1 MQEAQAPE
9 SCPVSGVGSSRFT
22 ASLSPPHSAP
32 QPRHNDPLIP
42 FSLKNC
48 LYLAPMITFL
58 LPSNVAEKLTR
69 SLSLKMENTENI
81 SMISQIAKRRVVSK
95 DGHNNVKID
104 QVDGW
109 AFLYLQDLWTT
120 VIDMKWRY
128 KLTLFTATFVITWFL
143 FGILWYA
150 IAFVHGDLELL
161 HPPANHTPCV
171 VNIETLTGAFL
182 FSLESQTT
190 IGYGFRCITEEC
202 PFAIILLIIQ
212 LVITTLAEIFVT
224 GTFLAKI
231 ARPKKR
237 SETIRFSYHAAI
249 AIHKNKLCLM
259 IRVAN
264 MRKSLLLQCQ
274 LSGKFLHNH
283 VTEEGETI
291 KLRQANVNF
300 QVDTGSESPFLTF
313 PLTFYHVIDEK
324 SPLNRYASANLRDKD
339 FELVVIL
346 NATVES
352 TGAACQIR
360 TSYVPEEILWG
371 YEFVPLMSLSPG
383 GKYLVDFSFFDKL
396 RKSSNPYFSSG
407 ALRYGDIDKLRL
419 EEKYR
424 EDERNTLFSK
434 IPTVHSNV

>member
-1 MQEAQAPE
+1 M
-9 SCPVSGVGSSRFT
+9 F
-22 ASLSPPHSAP
+22 
-32 QPRHNDPLIP
+32 
-42 FSLKNC
+42 
-48 LYLAPMITFL
+48 TFL
-58 LPSNVAEKLTR
+58 VPSYVAEKVTR
-69 SLSLKMENTENI
+69 YWPFKMENSEHI
-81 SMISQIAKRRVVSK
+81 SMISQVARRRVVSK

-202 PFAIILLIIQ
+202 PFAIILLIVQ

-249 AIHKNKLCLM
+249 AIHNNKLCLM

-283 VTEEGETI
+283 ITEEGETI

-300 QVDTGSESPFLTF
+300 RVDTGSESPFLTF
-313 PLTFYHVIDEK
+313 PLTFHHIIDEK
-324 SPLNRYASANLRDKD
+324 SPLNRYASATLRDKD

-352 TGAACQIR
+352 TGSACQIR

-396 RKSSNPYFSSG
+396 RKSSNPYFASEV
-407 ALRYGDIDKLRL
+407 LRYGDIDKLKL

-424 EDERNTLFSK
+424 EDEQNKLFSR
-434 IPTVHSNV
+434 IQTVQSNV

>member
-1 MQEAQAPE
+1 
-9 SCPVSGVGSSRFT
+9 
-22 ASLSPPHSAP
+22 
-32 QPRHNDPLIP
+32 
-42 FSLKNC
+42 
-48 LYLAPMITFL
+48 
-58 LPSNVAEKLTR
+58 
-69 SLSLKMENTENI
+69 MENSENI
-81 SMISQIAKRRVVSK
+81 SMISHVARRRVVSK

-128 KLTLFTATFVITWFL
+128 KLTLFTATFVMTWFL

-202 PFAIILLIIQ
+202 PFAIILLITQ

-249 AIHKNKLCLM
+249 AIHYNKLCLM
-259 IRVAN
+259 LRVAN

-291 KLRQANVNF
+291 KLRQANVDF
-300 QVDTGSESPFLTF
+300 QVDTGSVSPFLIF
-313 PLTFYHVIDEK
+313 PLTFYHIIDEK
-324 SPLNRYASANLRDKD
+324 SPLNRYTSANLRDKD

-396 RKSSNPYFSSG
+396 RKSSNPYFASE
-407 ALRYGDIDKLRL
+407 ALGYGDIDKLKL

-424 EDERNTLFSK
+424 EDEQNKLISR
-434 IPTVHSNV
+434 IQTVHSNV

>member
-1 MQEAQAPE
+1 MKLQTIFHR
-9 SCPVSGVGSSRFT
+9 SSGSS
-22 ASLSPPHSAP
+22 SLIRLFRVFSAFHS
-32 QPRHNDPLIP
+32 NVC
-42 FSLKNC
+42 S
-48 LYLAPMITFL
+48 YLAGMF
-58 LPSNVAEKLTR
+58 TR
-69 SLSLKMENTENI
+69 SLLFKMENSENI
-81 SMISQIAKRRVVSK
+81 SMISHSIRRRVVSK
-95 DGHNNVKID
+95 NGHNNVKID

-128 KLTLFTATFVITWFL
+128 KLTLFTATFVVTWFL

-202 PFAIILLIIQ
+202 PFAIILLITQ

-237 SETIRFSYHAAI
+237 SETIRFSYHAAV
-249 AIHKNKLCLM
+249 AIRDNKLCLM
-259 IRVAN
+259 LRVAN

-274 LSGKFLHNH
+274 LAGKFLHNH
-283 VTEEGETI
+283 ITEEGEII
-291 KLRQANVNF
+291 KLRQEHVDF
-300 QVDTGSESPFLTF
+300 QVDTGSVSPFLIF
-313 PLTFYHVIDEK
+313 PLTFYHSIDEK
-324 SPLNRYASANLRDKD
+324 SPLNRYTSANLRNKD

-371 YEFVPLMSLSPG
+371 YEFMPLMSLSPD

-396 RKSSNPYFSSG
+396 RKSSNPYFASNVLG
-407 ALRYGDIDKLRL
+407 YGDIDKLKL
-419 EEKYR
+419 EEQYR
-424 EDERNTLFSK
+424 EDEQNNLISR
-434 IPTVHSNV
+434 IQTVHSNV